1 MDSHT
6 PTTCKICQRRATG
19 IGISNHNST
28 DWLCVECALLVE
40 RIKDIKRF
48 DAYELKALDG
58 GVEAVGD
65 YIDTI
70 GGNVDLGT
78 YDDLERRMLVKAAV
92 IGYGNRLRKLIAS
105 EAPF

>member
-1 MDSHT
+1 M
-6 PTTCKICQRRATG
+6 
-19 IGISNHNST
+19 
-28 DWLCVECALLVE
+28 VE

-70 GGNVDLGT
+70 GGKVDLGA